1 MLWWGED
8 QSQVRELEWIREY
21 MFGWINGWYISWKI
35 NIKGAEERRI
45 VNVEL
50 QILIRQDEW

>member
-8 QSQVRELEWIREY
+8 QSQVRELEWIRGY

>member
-8 QSQVRELEWIREY
+8 QSQVRELEWIRGY
-21 MFGWINGWYISWKI
+21 MFGWINGWYIWWKI
-35 NIKGAEERRI
+35 NIKDAEEKRI
-45 VNVEL
+45 ANIEL